1 MRKPIRKRNNKLAI
15 IDGIWKTI
23 MDKSGRDFSNQVEI
37 SYSSPDFL
45 LRVEIFQFKSRFIIS
60 VGDLFFMSGCSN
72 SSRHF
77 SIQGAGRDVTQDS
90 FLAFSAKDKNLKMT

>member
-1 MRKPIRKRNNKLAI
+1 M
-15 IDGIWKTI
+15 
-23 MDKSGRDFSNQVEI
+23 
-37 SYSSPDFL
+37 
-45 LRVEIFQFKSRFIIS
+45 VEIFPIKSRFPIHVHIS
-60 VGDLFFMSGCSN
+60 FYVSRFLNSSRDLSSQLEIFFFMSGCSN